1 MYPNL
6 KKKLEPFNDPRY
18 PGSTKGRIIPGK
30 DLKWAI
36 SESLSKEEVNNFY
49 NAFGVK

>member
-18 PGSTKGRIIPGK
+18 PGSEKGIITPEK
-30 DLKWAI
+30 DLK
-36 SESLSKEEVNNFY
+36 
-49 NAFGVK
+49 